1 MKKRI
6 GILLVASL
14 LLLTAC
20 GEKKTNVETKQEGKA
35 ASAKVASSEQAKKKA
50 KVHYNGSYYS
60 VKGKYD
66 EIVIANKHYPLSS
79 DYNPGENP
87 TANAKLLELIAAMQ
101 REGYPISHQYSGFRS
116 YQTQV
121 TLYQNYVNQDGKE
134 AADRYSARPGYSEH
148 QTGLAFDLIGTD
160 GNLVTEE
167 KASRWL
173 LKHAAEYGFVVR
185 YLTGKEDKTGYMPE
199 QWHLRY
205 VGKEA
210 KAIAD
215 SGLSLEEYYGF
226 AGGDYKD

>member
-6 GILLVASL
+6 GILLVASFF
-14 LLLTAC
+14 LLTAC
-20 GEKKTNVETKQEGKA
+20 GGKKTNVETKQEGKA
-35 ASAKVASSEQAKKKA
+35 TSAKVASSEPAKKKA

-87 TANAKLLELIAAMQ
+87 TAKAKLLELITAMQ

-148 QTGLAFDLIGTD
+148 
-160 GNLVTEE
+160 
-167 KASRWL
+167 
-173 LKHAAEYGFVVR
+173 
-185 YLTGKEDKTGYMPE
+185 
-199 QWHLRY
+199 
-205 VGKEA
+205 
-210 KAIAD
+210 
-215 SGLSLEEYYGF
+215 
-226 AGGDYKD
+226 

>member
-14 LLLTAC
+14 FLLTAC

-35 ASAKVASSEQAKKKA
+35 TSAKVASSEQVKKKA

-87 TANAKLLELIAAMQ
+87 TAKAKLLELIATMQ

-148 QTGLAFDLIGTD
+148 
-160 GNLVTEE
+160 
-167 KASRWL
+167 
-173 LKHAAEYGFVVR
+173 
-185 YLTGKEDKTGYMPE
+185 
-199 QWHLRY
+199 
-205 VGKEA
+205 
-210 KAIAD
+210 
-215 SGLSLEEYYGF
+215 
-226 AGGDYKD
+226 